1 MRTVIL
7 KKSTIEKENSIVSGS
22 IDSCDSRTLLHSWL
36 KPRMWKTSFAGAWEL
51 AQYCTVGIISFEMRH
66 TFFKRAKRAKYF
78 RYLRHLFGFLWNFA
92 AFCGVNHVW
101 NCFCVFC
108 PLCTERPFRAISFRI
123 PSCWDFLAASKT
135 TAFTFTTNLSFGRR
149 NSRLGMWYANL
160 KQQTLVTVS
169 VNAMTFNWT
178 GRNSTTIVLLAVA
191 RN

>member
-1 MRTVIL
+1 MSKAQTFL
-7 KKSTIEKENSIVSGS
+7 ECAHSNTKKINDRKKENSIVSGS

-66 TFFKRAKRAKYF
+66 TFFKRAKYF
-78 RYLRHLFGFLWNFA
+78 RYWRYFA